1 VKGIRNRARH
11 FGYLVHD
18 IVTITNIGY
27 LISHICYE
35 NRCQLRDL
43 DEKKR

>member
-1 VKGIRNRARH
+1 MKGIRNRARH
-11 FGYLVHD
+11 VGYLAHD
-18 IVTITNIGY
+18 IVTITHIGY

-35 NRCQLRDL
+35 NGRQLRDL